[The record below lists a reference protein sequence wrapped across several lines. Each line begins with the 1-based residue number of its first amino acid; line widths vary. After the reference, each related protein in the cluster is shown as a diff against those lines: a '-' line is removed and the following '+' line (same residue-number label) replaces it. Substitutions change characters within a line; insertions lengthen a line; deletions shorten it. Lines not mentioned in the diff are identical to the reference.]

1 MGEGEIDIP
10 STKASGNVLEAS
22 EPRMTFGQEMPKHSS
37 SKGLFQGTAS
47 ARREAV
53 KQRKGPNK
61 EKNYNVS
68 RMTIRDPVDT
78 SSSEMKR
85 QTLEHGLEQRFS
97 TGGPRGVLR

>member
-1 MGEGEIDIP
+1 
-10 STKASGNVLEAS
+10 
-22 EPRMTFGQEMPKHSS
+22 MTFGAEVPKHTS
-37 SKGLFQGTAS
+37 SKALFQGTAS

-53 KQRKGPNK
+53 KHRKGPNK

-85 QTLEHGLEQRFS
+85 QTLEHGLE
-97 TGGPRGVLR
+97 